1 MVIIIEPGT
10 IIIIIL
16 YYLPTGN
23 GNVADPNS
31 EREILRLLQPRS
43 NHNGGQLLFKD
54 GYLLVFL
61 GDGGGA
67 GDSFGTPGNGQN
79 T

>member
-1 MVIIIEPGT
+1 MSMYFWIT
-10 IIIIIL
+10 DDS
-16 YYLPTGN
+16 N
-23 GNVADPNS
+23 RADPS
-31 EREILRLLQPRS
+31 TEREILRLQQPRS

-67 GDSFGTPGNGQN
+67 GDRFGSRGNDQN
-79 T
+79 K

>member
-1 MVIIIEPGT
+1 MVILNQEL
-10 IIIIIL
+10 IIL

>member
-1 MVIIIEPGT
+1 MCC
-10 IIIIIL
+10 L
-16 YYLPTGN
+16 YIDDS
-23 GNVADPNS
+23 NVADPDS
-31 EREILRLLQPRS
+31 EREVLRLRQPQS

-67 GDSFGTPGNGQN
+67 GDKFGTRGNGQN
-79 T
+79 TCVTY

>member
-1 MVIIIEPGT
+1 MCVCVCFADDE
-10 IIIIIL
+10 
-16 YYLPTGN
+16 
-23 GNVADPNS
+23 NVADPDS
-31 EREILRLLQPRS
+31 ERELLRLAQPRS

-67 GDSFGTPGNGQN
+67 GDKFGAHGNGQN

>member
-1 MVIIIEPGT
+1 M
-10 IIIIIL
+10 
-16 YYLPTGN
+16 
-23 GNVADPNS
+23 ADPNS